1 MSPITESRKTATP
14 DRMSPTGLVCLRSDT
29 VGMAH
34 VVVAGELDIAS
45 CPQLDREVRGAP
57 DDIGTI
63 VLDLREVTFMDSAG
77 MHLMLEADDRIR
89 SAGRRLL
96 VVRGPAAVGRLFE
109 VMGVETRLECV
120 DRPPGEPDHVLS

>member
-63 VLDLREVTFMDSAG
+63 VLDLREVTFMDSSGLGAIVG
-77 MHLMLEADDRIR
+77 QHKRARERGFRFAVAVDGAAAVERILVLAQLTQVLE
-89 SAGRRLL
+89 
-96 VVRGPAAVGRLFE
+96 VVRTPDEALPA
-109 VMGVETRLECV
+109 
-120 DRPPGEPDHVLS
+120 